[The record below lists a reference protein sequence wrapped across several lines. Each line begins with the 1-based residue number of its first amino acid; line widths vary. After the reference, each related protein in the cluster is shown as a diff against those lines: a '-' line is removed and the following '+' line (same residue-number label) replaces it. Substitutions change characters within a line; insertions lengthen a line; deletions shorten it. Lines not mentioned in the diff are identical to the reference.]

1 MRCRWCVGFL
11 CEVNAK
17 CGTQNTVIPA
27 ALATGSCELRTQAMV
42 KEILMND
49 RGRATGVAY
58 FDGHDRLQT
67 QPCDLVVVS
76 ASAAETARL
85 LLNTRHRLF
94 PNGLG
99 NRYDWVGRNFQ
110 GHTYSGAVGRF
121 EEDVYDDLGPG
132 AGIAI
137 SDYNHGNA
145 GLRGGAVLCNEFIR
159 LPIQFT
165 GFLPPG
171 TPRWGAAHKNAM
183 HALYRHTIA
192 IQGPTQEMP
201 VFTSRVDVDPKV
213 KDRWGYSGRAHIRRP
228 PPAPAGD
235 CQSDGGQGR
244 SMADG
249 SRSHAGL
256 EAGSG

>member
-94 PNGLG
+94 PKGLG

-183 HALYRHTIA
+183 RAPYRHTIA

-201 VFTSRVDVDPKV
+201 VFTSRVDVDAKV
-213 KDRWGYSGRAHIRRP
+213 KDRWGIPVARISG
-228 PPAPAGD
+228 
-235 CQSDGGQGR
+235 GR
-244 SMADG
+244 HPRTLEIAKAMADKAAACG
-249 SRSHAGL
+249 
-256 EAGSG
+256 